1 MFIADDRHAPHMH
14 QIFLLVHIAG
24 GMAALVGAGGAL
36 GTRKGRRGHALWGR
50 AFALGMLV
58 VFLTTLLMMFTRPN
72 LFLLCVAV
80 LSFYL
85 VLTG

>member
-1 MFIADDRHAPHMH
+1 M
-14 QIFLLVHIAG
+14 
-24 GMAALVGAGGAL
+24 
-36 GTRKGRRGHALWGR
+36 WGR

-58 VFLTTLLMMFTRPN
+58 VFLTSLLMMFTRPN